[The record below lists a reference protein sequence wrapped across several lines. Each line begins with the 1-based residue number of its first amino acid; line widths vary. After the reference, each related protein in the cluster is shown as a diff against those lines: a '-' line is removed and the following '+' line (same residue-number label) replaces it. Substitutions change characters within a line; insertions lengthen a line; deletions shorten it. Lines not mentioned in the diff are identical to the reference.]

1 MTMLNNFPPAL
12 LFLAGALLLP
22 LIPRKLRSTGFIA
35 VTLLSLVMVAL
46 MPEGVST
53 PLQAMGY
60 SLTLCKV
67 DAMSRIFGLI
77 FAFVALAGGIYALQL
92 KELGQQVAALIYG
105 AGALGVTFA
114 GDLFTLF
121 IFWELMAVSSVYL
134 VWAKRDAVSYRAG
147 LRYLLYH
154 ILGGGL
160 LFSGILVQLQK
171 TGDLS
176 VSALSPDQGL
186 GAWLMLAGVAVNAAI
201 TPLHTWLTDAYPKA
215 TITGAVFMSAFTTK
229 SAVYVLARIF
239 PGWEILLYLGVVMAI
254 YGVIYAIMADDMREI
269 LSYHIVCQVGYM
281 VAAIGIGSAMAVDG
295 AIAHAVNNI
304 LFKTLMFMAAGT
316 VMYFTG
322 QGRLSRLGGLFSAM
336 PLVFA
341 LYMIGGLSISGVP
354 LFNGFVSKSLIVAAA
369 TEAHLDWVVL
379 GLLLASIGTFISVGL
394 KLPYFCWLAG
404 RKGEGIE
411 PRVRAIPLAQPLGML
426 LLAVPC
432 LLFGVYPSLLNN
444 LLPAKSHVHA
454 YSASHL
460 SEMGEMLVLAFAAF
474 WFFKK
479 KLTPKAAVLLDLDWF
494 YRRFA
499 KGIRWLFVELPDR
512 FFDAVEAG
520 AMRLAASLAR
530 FGRNPLALLHR
541 EEEYSPDAYRATTQ
555 GLTLVL
561 LAVFVII
568 TMVGFWTA
576 R

>member
-1 MTMLNNFPPAL
+1 MLNNIPPAL
-12 LFLAGALLLP
+12 LFVAGAVLLP
-22 LIPRKLRSTGFIA
+22 LIPRKIRSYGFIA
-35 VTLLSLVMVAL
+35 VTLITLAQVAL
-46 MPEGVST
+46 IPEGVSA
-53 PLQAMGY
+53 PLQTMGY

-67 DAMSRIFGLI
+67 DAMSRVFGLI
-77 FAFVALAGGIYALQL
+77 FAFVALAGGVYSLQL
-92 KELGQQVAALIYG
+92 KELGQQIAALLYG

-134 VWAKRDAVSYRAG
+134 VWARREPVSYRAG
-147 LRYLLYH
+147 FRYLIYH
-154 ILGGGL
+154 VMGGGL
-160 LFSGILVQLQK
+160 LFAGILVHFQK
-171 TGDLS
+171 SGNLS
-176 VSALSPDQGL
+176 VTGLNPEQGL

-201 TPLHTWLTDAYPKA
+201 TPLHTWLTDTYPKA

-229 SAVYVLARIF
+229 SAVYVLARMF
-239 PGWEILLYLGVVMAI
+239 PGWEILLYLGVIMAI

-281 VAAIGIGSAMAVDG
+281 VAAVGIGSAMAVDG

-316 VMYFTG
+316 VMYMTG
-322 QGRLSRLGGLFSAM
+322 KGRLSKLGGLFSAM
-336 PLVFA
+336 PLVFV
-341 LYMIGGLSISGVP
+341 LYMVGGLSISGVP
-354 LFNGFVSKSLIVAAA
+354 LFNGFVSKSLIVSAA

-404 RKGEGIE
+404 KKESGQCETKAV
-411 PRVRAIPLAQPLGML
+411 PKSQSLGML

-432 LLFGVYPSLLNN
+432 VLFGIYPSLLND

-454 YSASHL
+454 YTPSHL
-460 SEMGEMLVLAFAAF
+460 SEMGEMLVLAFGAF

-494 YRRFA
+494 YRRIA
-499 KGIRWLFVELPDR
+499 GWTRLVFVELPDR
-512 FFDAVEAG
+512 LFDRVEAG
-520 AMRLAASLAR
+520 AMSLAASMAR
-530 FGRNPLALLHR
+530 FGRNPLAFFR
-541 EEEYSPDAYRATTQ
+541 SEGEYTPDAYRPTTQ

-561 LAVFVII
+561 MGVFVII
-568 TMVGFWTA
+568 TLMGFWVA